1 MATHYEYFE
10 HGADIGVVGR
20 GASLEQ
26 AFAAAAAATFAIMVE
41 PESVQPVAACEVAF
55 DEDDL
60 ELALARWLNALLAQ
74 AREQGLALAR
84 FELAR
89 EGCHWRGRAWGEP
102 WRDAHRRGTE
112 VKGATLTALAVAPD
126 AGGWQ
131 ARCVVDV

>member
-1 MATHYEYFE
+1 MATHYDYFE

-20 GASLEQ
+20 GATVEQ

-41 PESVQPVAACEVAF
+41 PESVRPVASCEVAF
-55 DEDDL
+55 DEDDI

-74 AREQGLALAR
+74 AREQRLALAR

-89 EGCHWRGRAWGEP
+89 EGSHWRGRAWGEP
-102 WRDAHRRGTE
+102 WCDAHRRGTE
-112 VKGATLTALAVAPD
+112 VKGATLTALSVAPE